1 MVESGKDG
9 LGVSQ
14 QGAINLRDS
23 NPYVISGEQDT
34 FRLNF
39 KVMSEDNNLDYD
51 KTDTL
56 RTIQL
61 SQRSNSNSEGNHVLI
76 EDLEPAQSI
85 KSSHRSAHA
94 PELIGQ
100 SHQLVSSGVL

>member
-1 MVESGKDG
+1 MSQTFFPVEMSGTNKSSRIEGANKSEKEKD
-9 LGVSQ
+9 LSSQ
-14 QGAINLRDS
+14 RDLRES

-61 SQRSNSNSEGNHVLI
+61 SQRSQANSENNHVVI
-76 EDLEPAQSI
+76 QDLD
-85 KSSHRSAHA
+85 HNSA
-94 PELIGQ
+94 
-100 SHQLVSSGVL
+100 

>member
-1 MVESGKDG
+1 M
-9 LGVSQ
+9 GVSQ

-23 NPYVISGEQDT
+23 NLYVMSGEQDT

-61 SQRSNSNSEGNHVLI
+61 SQRSNTNSEGNHVQI

-85 KSSHRSAHA
+85 KSSHQSAHA
-94 PELIGQ
+94 PEII
-100 SHQLVSSGVL
+100 V

>member
-1 MVESGKDG
+1 MSQTFFPVEVSGSGKSSRIEDAEKSAKEKEI
-9 LGVSQ
+9 SQ
-14 QGAINLRDS
+14 RDLRES

-61 SQRSNSNSEGNHVLI
+61 SQRS
-76 EDLEPAQSI
+76 
-85 KSSHRSAHA
+85 
-94 PELIGQ
+94 
-100 SHQLVSSGVL
+100 